1 MISIMGTPDVAGTE
15 DAPEEQ
21 SAGCILIVD
30 DLPANVR
37 LLAGILKVAGY
48 EVVTAANGPQALEQV
63 ASAAPDV
70 VLLDVMMPDM
80 DGFEVCRRIKAQPAH
95 AFLPVVMVT
104 ALQETA
110 DRVSAIEAGAD
121 DFLTKPVDDV
131 EVVARVRSL
140 VRIKRQ
146 RDSLDNAYHDL
157 RRAESMRDS
166 LTAMLVH
173 DLRTP
178 LTAILGSLEMLRS
191 GQVGGLDQLQQ
202 EIVEIGT
209 RSSHRLLA
217 LINDLLDVNKMAS
230 GKMTLKRSLIH
241 PTEVVDAA
249 LEQIAFLTGGN
260 AIEITRDLPDGLP
273 RLNADEDLLRR
284 VIINL
289 LGNAIKFTRSPG
301 NVIITADTIAEGQN
315 GHPNSGGEALL
326 LSVRD
331 NGIGIPVEDQTRIFE
346 KFGQIESR
354 EAGRKMS
361 TGLGLTFCK
370 LAVEAHG
377 GRIWVESVLGEGSTF
392 HFTVPLNGS
401 NAAAEVEITPS
412 VEA

>member
-1 MISIMGTPDVAGTE
+1 MQTSAEVEHEVDQESTAT
-15 DAPEEQ
+15 AP
-21 SAGCILIVD
+21 SAGRILVVD

-48 EVVTAANGPQALEQV
+48 EVVTATSGPEALGQV
-63 ASAAPDV
+63 ESAAPDV

-80 DGFEVCRRIKAQPAH
+80 DGFEVCRRIKAQPAT
-95 AFLPVVMVT
+95 ALLPVVMVT
-104 ALQETA
+104 ALQEIA
-110 DRVSAIEAGAD
+110 DRVTAIEAGAD

-146 RDSLDNAYHDL
+146 RDSLENAYQDL

-178 LTAILGSLEMLRS
+178 LTAILASLEMLRG
-191 GQVGGLDQLQQ
+191 GQVGTLDELQR

-217 LINDLLDVNKMAS
+217 LVNDLLDVNKMES
-230 GKMTLKRSLIH
+230 GKMTLKPTPVAPADLI
-241 PTEVVDAA
+241 DAA
-249 LEQIAFLTGGN
+249 LEQTAFLTGDSSV
-260 AIEITRDLPDGLP
+260 AITRTLPPDLPMLQ
-273 RLNADEDLLRR
+273 ADEDLLRR
-284 VIINL
+284 VLINL
-289 LGNAIKFTRSPG
+289 LGNAIKFTRGPG
-301 NVIITADTIAEGQN
+301 AIVITISVVAPGDEAHQLAHGVC
-315 GHPNSGGEALL
+315 GGEALL

-346 KFGQIESR
+346 KFGQVESR

-377 GRIWVESVLGEGSTF
+377 GRIWVESVPGQGSTF
-392 HFTVPLNGS
+392 LFTVPLNGS
-401 NAAAEVEITPS
+401 TPATNDS
-412 VEA
+412 GQ